1 MNNEKLSNE
10 AKTPALNK
18 GAVSHSKFYKVKEKD
33 FYCRQ
38 RTCMHYNG
46 IGKNGN
52 VLCSVENPDTFIHE
66 DGRHCCNSYCG

>member
-1 MNNEKLSNE
+1 MSNEKLSNE
-10 AKTPALNK
+10 AQNPA
-18 GAVSHSKFYKVKEKD
+18 KFSIVKEKD

-52 VLCSVENPDTFIHE
+52 VLCSVDKPDTFFHE
-66 DGRHCCNSYCG
+66 DGRHCCNSYCC